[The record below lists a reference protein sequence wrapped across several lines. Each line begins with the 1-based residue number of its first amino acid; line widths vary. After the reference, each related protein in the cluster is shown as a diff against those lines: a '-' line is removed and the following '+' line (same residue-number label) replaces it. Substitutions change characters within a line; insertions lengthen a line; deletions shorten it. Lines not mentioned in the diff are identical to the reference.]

1 MNIFTTNNKKE
12 ERFLRQRVPV
22 FSFNKCSKK
31 EINDLLKTMKE
42 KMKEAEGIG
51 LSANQLGLSHRVFV
65 GRVPSNDGQ
74 IKSYA
79 IFNPGIT
86 KSSKERT
93 SLMEGCLSVPGLLGI
108 VERPEK
114 ITLIGLDKNGKNL
127 KIKAWGIL
135 ARVFQHETDHLNGIL
150 FIDKAK
156 EVFKNTPEQVTK
168 I

>member
-1 MNIFTTNNKKE
+1 MNIYIINNKRE
-12 ERFLRQRVPV
+12 ERFLRQRVSV
-22 FSFNKCSKK
+22 FDFKKHSKK
-31 EINDLLKTMKE
+31 EVNDLLKTMKE

-51 LSANQLGLSHRVFV
+51 LSANQLGLSCRVFV
-65 GRVPSNDGQ
+65 GRVPSSDGQ

-79 IFNPGIT
+79 IFNPEIT
-86 KSSKERT
+86 KPSKERT

-114 ITLIGLDKNGKNL
+114 ITLIGLDKNGKRI

-135 ARVFQHETDHLNGIL
+135 ARVFQHETDHLNGII

-156 EVFKNTPEQVTK
+156 EVFKDTPEQTTK